1 MRRKAIAALL
11 LALAL
16 LLTACAGGDITSEQ
30 VHLFYAAR
38 TETARGGDAITSIK
52 ARIPGWADMTTNER
66 AEQVLER
73 LLSGAAQGVGEPPSR
88 RGRTSRLRGGRRDGE
103 RRLLRAVR

>member
-38 TETARGGDAITSIK
+38 TETARD
-52 ARIPGWADMTTNER
+52 
-66 AEQVLER
+66 
-73 LLSGAAQGVGEPPSR
+73 GA
-88 RGRTSRLRGGRRDGE
+88 SRLRGGRRDGE

>member
-30 VHLFYAAR
+30 VHICF
-38 TETARGGDAITSIK
+38 S
-52 ARIPGWADMTTNER
+52 
-66 AEQVLER
+66 Q
-73 LLSGAAQGVGEPPSR
+73 
-88 RGRTSRLRGGRRDGE
+88 
-103 RRLLRAVR
+103 